1 MTDGHYTAQM
11 DFFGKHNSGIL
22 TVKSTDSITKRM
34 VFTTQT
40 GFKIFDYKIEGDSVI
55 LIDCI
60 NPLKRNSVQKVLKA
74 DLRYLVAI
82 KATDKL
88 KIKLRDEITFIT
100 FYPVKGGRVLYKLY
114 ANQQT
119 KTDEI
124 SIKHKGLPIKYKF
137 ASIQANLD

>member
-1 MTDGHYTAQM
+1 MSDGHYTAEM

-22 TVKSTDSITKRM
+22 TVKSTDSLTKRM

-40 GFKIFDYKIEGDSVI
+40 GFKIFDYKIFKDSMI
-55 LIDCI
+55 LVDCI
-60 NPLKRNSVQKVLKA
+60 APLKKQSVQKILKA

-82 KATDKL
+82 TATDKF
-88 KIKLRDEITFIT
+88 KIKMKDKITFIT
-100 FYPVKGGRVLYKLY
+100 FCPPKSAKVLYQLY
-114 ANQQT
+114 SNQET

-137 ASIQANLD
+137 ALIPETTE